1 MWVLFVFSLQPQ
13 TENPTWRKFEM
24 MINLTSLT
32 KLPQWWRFLSECLWA
47 VRVPVTE
54 SRLIYSVKCRKKKIL
69 KSFSIIQI
77 RWAGKDHRRLSCLRC
92 VSLSVHGRNGDG
104 KSGEEFC
111 FIFWGMSSKL
121 LAHSFRSPPPPPL
134 HHLHLCPHQCQC
146 VMRKCSLWKVSHLHG
161 RDRVWGE
168 GGLWG
173 VLGAW
178 RSVI

>member
-54 SRLIYSVKCRKKKIL
+54 SRLIYSVKCWKKKIL

-121 LAHSFRSPPPPPL
+121 LAHSFRSPPPHPCITSISVPTSVSVL
-134 HHLHLCPHQCQC
+134 WENA
-146 VMRKCSLWKVSHLHG
+146 VSGKCHICMGETECGG
-161 RDRVWGE
+161 RVGC
-168 GGLWG
+168 GGFWEREDL
-173 VLGAW
+173 
-178 RSVI
+178 